1 MKKYVLI
8 AMGLMAAAFA
18 QAAEERV
25 FALATV
31 GEVDAALAERV
42 RARVEEASGATV
54 RLATPI
60 PLEPGQATDD
70 IGRAAVQTLT
80 DGDFAVIVLA
90 RPLDDR
96 PQGVCLPKERF
107 AVLNVAKLEVGA
119 DAAKLER
126 RATQESLRV
135 MTMLLD
141 MAPCPFPLCV
151 LVGYEKVEDLD
162 RMSGNFCPPCLD
174 RFTRVARDA
183 GLKLIEKSEP
193 DVVPAEVPAAEPAPA
208 VDPVAEPIPAAEAA
222 PEAAPAVE

>member
-8 AMGLMAAAFA
+8 AMGLLAAAFA

-25 FALATV
+25 FALATA

-42 RARVEEASGATV
+42 RADLEASSGAAV
-54 RLATPI
+54 RFAAPI
-60 PLEPGQATDD
+60 PLEAGQAMDD
-70 IGRAAVQTLT
+70 LGRVAVRTLT

-126 RATQESLRV
+126 RAMQEGLRV
-135 MTMLLD
+135 MAMLLD

-162 RMSGNFCPPCLD
+162 QMSGNFCPPCLD
-174 RFTRVARDA
+174 RFARIARDA
-183 GLKLIEKSEP
+183 GIRL
-193 DVVPAEVPAAEPAPA
+193 VAEAEPAAEA
-208 VDPVAEPIPAAEAA
+208 PAAEEAAPAA
-222 PEAAPAVE
+222 PEAAPAAE

>member
-8 AMGLMAAAFA
+8 AMGLLAAAVA

-25 FALATV
+25 FALATA

-42 RARVEEASGATV
+42 RANVEEASGAAV
-54 RLATPI
+54 RFAAPI
-60 PLEPGQATDD
+60 PLEAGQAMDD

-126 RATQESLRV
+126 RATQEGLRV
-135 MTMLLD
+135 MAMLLD

-162 RMSGNFCPPCLD
+162 HMSGNFCPPCLD

-183 GLKLIEKSEP
+183 GLRLIEEAA
-193 DVVPAEVPAAEPAPA
+193 PAPAAEPT
-208 VDPVAEPIPAAEAA
+208 AEPIPAPEAA
-222 PEAAPAVE
+222 PEAVPAVE

>member
-1 MKKYVLI
+1 MNKYLLI
-8 AMGLMAAAFA
+8 ALGLLAAAFA
-18 QAAEERV
+18 QAADERV
-25 FALATV
+25 FALATA

-42 RARVEEASGATV
+42 RANVEEASGAVV
-54 RLATPI
+54 RFAAPVPLAA
-60 PLEPGQATDD
+60 GQAMDD
-70 IGRAAVQTLT
+70 IGRAAVQTLA

-126 RATQESLRV
+126 RATQEGLRV
-135 MTMLLD
+135 MAMLLD

-151 LVGYEKVEDLD
+151 LVGYEKTEDLD

-183 GLKLIEKSEP
+183 GLRLIEETEP
-193 DVVPAEVPAAEPAPA
+193 E
-208 VDPVAEPIPAAEAA
+208 AEPIPAAEAA

>member
-1 MKKYVLI
+1 MNKFVWI
-8 AMGLMAAAFA
+8 AMGLLAAAVS
-18 QAAEERV
+18 QAAETRV
-25 FALATV
+25 FALASA
-31 GEVDAALAERV
+31 GDVDAALVERV
-42 RARVEEASGATV
+42 RANLEESSGAAV
-54 RLATPI
+54 RLAAPV
-60 PLEPGQATDD
+60 PLEAGQAMDV
-70 IGRAAVQTLT
+70 IGRAAVQTLADT
-80 DGDFAVIVLA
+80 DFAVIVLA

-126 RATQESLRV
+126 RATQEGLRV

-162 RMSGNFCPPCLD
+162 QMSGNFCPPCLD
-174 RFTRVARDA
+174 RFTRVAREA

-193 DVVPAEVPAAEPAPA
+193 ETAPAEAPAAEPAPA
-208 VDPVAEPIPAAEAA
+208 AEESPAAEPVPASV
-222 PEAAPAVE
+222 AAPAAE

>member
-8 AMGLMAAAFA
+8 AMGLLAAAVA

-25 FALATV
+25 FALATA

-42 RARVEEASGATV
+42 RANVEEASGAAV
-54 RLATPI
+54 RFAAPI
-60 PLEPGQATDD
+60 PLEAGQAMDD

-126 RATQESLRV
+126 RATQEGLRV
-135 MTMLLD
+135 MAMLLD

-151 LVGYEKVEDLD
+151 LVGYDKTEDLD
-162 RMSGNFCPPCLD
+162 HMSGNFCPPCLD

-183 GLKLIEKSEP
+183 GLRLIEEAA
-193 DVVPAEVPAAEPAPA
+193 PAPAAEPT
-208 VDPVAEPIPAAEAA
+208 AEPIPAAEAA
-222 PEAAPAVE
+222 PEAVSAVE

>member
-1 MKKYVLI
+1 MNKYLLI
-8 AMGLMAAAFA
+8 ALGLLAAAFA
-18 QAAEERV
+18 QAADERV
-25 FALATV
+25 FALATA

-42 RARVEEASGATV
+42 RANVEASSGAAV
-54 RLATPI
+54 RFAAPI
-60 PLEPGQATDD
+60 PLEAGQAMDD
-70 IGRAAVQTLT
+70 IGRAAAQTLA

-126 RATQESLRV
+126 RATQEGLRV
-135 MTMLLD
+135 MSMLLD

-151 LVGYEKVEDLD
+151 LVGYEKTADLD
-162 RMSGNFCPPCLD
+162 QMSGNFCPPCLD

-183 GLKLIEKSEP
+183 GLRLIEETEP
-193 DVVPAEVPAAEPAPA
+193 E
-208 VDPVAEPIPAAEAA
+208 AEPIPAAEAA

>member
-1 MKKYVLI
+1 MKKCVLI
-8 AMGLMAAAFA
+8 AMGLLAAAVA

-25 FALATV
+25 FALATA

-42 RARVEEASGATV
+42 RANVEASSGAAV
-54 RLATPI
+54 RFAAPI
-60 PLEPGQATDD
+60 PLEAGQAMDD
-70 IGRAAVQTLT
+70 IGRAAVQTLN

-107 AVLNVAKLEVGA
+107 AVLNVAKLEAGV

-126 RATQESLRV
+126 RATQEGLRV
-135 MTMLLD
+135 MAMLLD

-151 LVGYEKVEDLD
+151 LVGYEKTADLD
-162 RMSGNFCPPCLD
+162 QMSGNFCPPCLD

-183 GLKLIEKSEP
+183 GLRLIEETEP
-193 DVVPAEVPAAEPAPA
+193 E
-208 VDPVAEPIPAAEAA
+208 AEPIPAAEAS
-222 PEAAPAVE
+222 PEAVPAVE

>member
-1 MKKYVLI
+1 MKKCVLI
-8 AMGLMAAAFA
+8 AMGLLAAAVA

-25 FALATV
+25 FALATA

-42 RARVEEASGATV
+42 RANVEASSGAAV
-54 RLATPI
+54 RFAAPI
-60 PLEPGQATDD
+60 PLEAGQAMDD
-70 IGRAAVQTLT
+70 IGRAAVQTLN

-126 RATQESLRV
+126 RATQEGLRV
-135 MTMLLD
+135 MSMLLD

-151 LVGYEKVEDLD
+151 LVGYEKTADLD
-162 RMSGNFCPPCLD
+162 QMSGNFCPPCLD

-183 GLKLIEKSEP
+183 GLRLIEETEP
-193 DVVPAEVPAAEPAPA
+193 E
-208 VDPVAEPIPAAEAA
+208 AEPIPAAEAA

>member
-1 MKKYVLI
+1 MKKCVLI
-8 AMGLMAAAFA
+8 AMGLLAAAVA

-25 FALATV
+25 FALATA

-42 RARVEEASGATV
+42 RANVEASSGAAV
-54 RLATPI
+54 RFAAPI
-60 PLEPGQATDD
+60 PLEAGQAMDD
-70 IGRAAVQTLT
+70 IGRAAAQTLA

-126 RATQESLRV
+126 RATQEGLRV
-135 MTMLLD
+135 MAMLLD

-151 LVGYEKVEDLD
+151 LVGYEKTADLD
-162 RMSGNFCPPCLD
+162 QMSGNFCPPCLD

-183 GLKLIEKSEP
+183 GLRLIEETEP
-193 DVVPAEVPAAEPAPA
+193 E
-208 VDPVAEPIPAAEAA
+208 AEPIPAAEAA

>member
-1 MKKYVLI
+1 MKKCVLI
-8 AMGLMAAAFA
+8 AMGLLAAAVA

-25 FALATV
+25 FALATA

-42 RARVEEASGATV
+42 RANVEASSGAAV
-54 RLATPI
+54 RFAAPI
-60 PLEPGQATDD
+60 PLEAGQAMDD
-70 IGRAAVQTLT
+70 IGRAAAQTLA

-126 RATQESLRV
+126 RATQEGLRV
-135 MTMLLD
+135 MSMLLD

-151 LVGYEKVEDLD
+151 LVGYEKTADLD
-162 RMSGNFCPPCLD
+162 QMSGNFCPPCLD

-183 GLKLIEKSEP
+183 GLRLIEETEP
-193 DVVPAEVPAAEPAPA
+193 E
-208 VDPVAEPIPAAEAA
+208 AEPIPAAEAA